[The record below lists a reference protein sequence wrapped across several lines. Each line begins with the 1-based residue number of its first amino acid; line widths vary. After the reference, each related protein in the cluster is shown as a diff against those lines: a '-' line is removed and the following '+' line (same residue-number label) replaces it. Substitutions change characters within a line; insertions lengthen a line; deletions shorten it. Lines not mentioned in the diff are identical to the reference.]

1 MVKPIECASL
11 PTFEAA
17 SAMSDTPPP
26 PPPGMPPLPPPPPPP
41 GFEGDDE
48 EDEFSEMIDETTTE
62 EVVEQSD
69 ESGFSALPTPP
80 MPEGLDAPPAPPGFD
95 VPPPVPPGFDVPPPV
110 PAGFDAPPPLPP
122 GFDLPAEA
130 APEFEDESDEW
141 EVDELEI
148 QSFDISLANLD
159 DVVDEVAESADEVA
173 PTDTGD
179 LNAALD
185 AAFAADATVG
195 GSDADAFDDPF
206 GAPPAADPFAAAF
219 DETEE
224 EEAAQPP
231 EPAPALSS
239 NLRPAAEVD
248 AIPGDKLYVTLREK
262 EESVLNPDG
271 TVRQQ
276 SIDGELI
283 LRNSSRKDR
292 AWDIEVLLQNTGAT
306 DIGGGA
312 ITVRE
317 LDATQTTNL
326 PYTAS
331 GPRMMILREHLDTE
345 PERPQE
351 SSLSMVF
358 SEHSQ
363 EVLIRLSVENIAPV
377 SLTDVVVRRALPDN
391 FELTDGPEYDIK
403 GKELVWRIG
412 RLPVGES
419 ATLEVAPR
427 VTTKSIQR
435 FATGTVSAAYS
446 CEATV
451 SRAQFDA
458 ITSRARQFGYVSP
471 KEDDRPDVFH
481 CKLVV
486 ENRSSFVVSLSGATV
501 WLAGRSDPFLE
512 MEDIRE
518 DIPPEGLWDSL
529 EKRIEAIDKPN
540 FTHEINYS
548 ILPRANVE
556 STGVLELKERSIKVL
571 DADVNKQYSI
581 SRIRSYV
588 PSDLECITVVENTGS
603 APINVMRL
611 LDDIPGIFN
620 TPTADQVRIEIE
632 GTDLNQDQYRIEV
645 VDGTQL
651 EEQLVSPDSQ
661 GHALRITVGTSAPL
675 GLQPGKSLTISYPL
689 HAEDPSPQ
697 NDKLGAPIR
706 ADFSM
711 ERFGPVAT
719 RYCNRAPLI
728 RVVHRRRR
736 FSTGKEVFP
745 SAGPGR
751 YEILLMFQNDSDS
764 ALEDLSLHD
773 VVPGTFNIEKSTVRS
788 SQSGERVVD
797 YNKESAREGT
807 QVSWPIG
814 RIEKG
819 ERIEV
824 VFEIQGDSESEYKV
838 ADAQDYHGATF
849 GDEVDEEPNLPDW
862 VDEATRSLPEPPVR
876 EAEPSSE
883 SDEDEDETEEEAE
896 DTSDEVVEAEEEASD
911 DEPVDFS
918 IPQVHSSDS
927 EESEEESTDD
937 LETDDVEEEAE
948 EAAPP
953 TPDVCPVCGTEAA
966 VGSSSCET
974 CSFQFS

>member
-1 MVKPIECASL
+1 
-11 PTFEAA
+11 
-17 SAMSDTPPP
+17 MSDTPPP
-26 PPPGMPPLPPPPPPP
+26 PPGMPPMPPPPPPP
-41 GFEGDDE
+41 GFGEGNE
-48 EDEFSEMIDETTTE
+48 EDEVEITIDNEDGDGSEMNNIHQLVDELP
-62 EVVEQSD
+62 SLAD
-69 ESGFSALPTPP
+69 IESPP
-80 MPEGLDAPPAPPGFD
+80 PPPLGLDT
-95 VPPPVPPGFDVPPPV
+95 
-110 PAGFDAPPPLPP
+110 PPPLPP
-122 GFDLPAEA
+122 DFDTSPPPPPPGFE
-130 APEFEDESDEW
+130 EIEEEGKW
-141 EVDELEI
+141 GVDELEI
-148 QSFDISLANLD
+148 QSFDDTLTSLEQMNEEEI
-159 DVVDEVAESADEVA
+159 VEEINVDSDESTQDW
-173 PTDTGD
+173 
-179 LNAALD
+179 NAALD
-185 AAFAADATVG
+185 QAFTEVG
-195 GSDADAFDDPF
+195 DKQLESDGGEGP
-206 GAPPAADPFAAAF
+206 
-219 DETEE
+219 
-224 EEAAQPP
+224 QPP
-231 EPAPALSS
+231 LSG

-248 AIPGDKLYVTLREK
+248 SIPGDKLYVTLKET

-292 AWDIEVLLQNTGAT
+292 AWDIEVMLQNTAST

-317 LDATQTTNL
+317 LDATQTSNL

-331 GPRMMILREHLDTE
+331 GPRMMVLKEHIDTE

-351 SSLSMVF
+351 SSLSMIY
-358 SEHSQ
+358 SEHAQ

-377 SLTDVVVRRALPDN
+377 SLNDVVVRRALPEN
-391 FELTDGPEYDIK
+391 FELSEGPEYDIND
-403 GKELVWRIG
+403 GELIWHIG

-419 ATLEVAPR
+419 TSLEILPR
-427 VTTKSIQR
+427 VTTRTIQR
-435 FATGTVSAAYS
+435 FATGTVNAAYS

-451 SRAQFDA
+451 SRAQFDSVK
-458 ITSRARQFGYVSP
+458 SRARQFGYVSP
-471 KEDDRPDVFH
+471 KEDDRPDIFH

-486 ENRSSFVVSLSGATV
+486 ENRSSFVVSLSAATV
-501 WLAGRSDPFLE
+501 WLAGRSEPFLE
-512 MEDIRE
+512 VEDIRE
-518 DIPPEGLWDSL
+518 DIPPEGLWDSI

-548 ILPRANVE
+548 ILPRVNVE
-556 STGVLELKERSIKVL
+556 SNGILELKERSFKVL

-588 PSDLECITVVENTGS
+588 ESDLECISVVENTGS

-620 TPTADQVRIEIE
+620 PPAINQVRIEME
-632 GTDLNQDQYRIEV
+632 GSDLNDEQYRIEV

-675 GLQPGKSLTISYPL
+675 GLQPGKSLTITYPL
-689 HAEDPSPQ
+689 HAADPSPQ
-697 NDKLGAPIR
+697 NNKLAAPIR

-719 RYCNRAPLI
+719 RHCNRAPLI

-745 SAGPGR
+745 AAGPGR

-788 SQSGERVVD
+788 NQSGERVVD
-797 YNKESAREGT
+797 YSKESAREGT
-807 QVSWPIG
+807 HVTWPIG
-814 RIEKG
+814 RIEKD

-849 GDEVDEEPNLPDW
+849 GDEVDEEPNLPEW
-862 VDEATRSLPEPPVR
+862 VDEASRITLEAADLEPEIDL
-876 EAEPSSE
+876 E
-883 SDEDEDETEEEAE
+883 SQFEDKEGEDNGSNT
-896 DTSDEVVEAEEEASD
+896 DIG
-911 DEPVDFS
+911 VDLS
-918 IPQVHSSDS
+918 TPQVLNVETITEGN
-927 EESEEESTDD
+927 EETIDESNADEGESQQPTI
-937 LETDDVEEEAE
+937 V
-948 EAAPP
+948 
-953 TPDVCPVCGTEAA
+953 TPDVCPVCGTEAS
-966 VGSSSCET
+966 VGASSCET

>member
-1 MVKPIECASL
+1 
-11 PTFEAA
+11 
-17 SAMSDTPPP
+17 MSDTPPP
-26 PPPGMPPLPPPPPPP
+26 PPGMPPIPPPPPPP
-41 GFEGDDE
+41 GFGSRENEEKIDDSIA
-48 EDEFSEMIDETTTE
+48 EDLDDNLDMNEIAQFID
-62 EVVEQSD
+62 D
-69 ESGFSALPTPP
+69 LPTTDAAEPP
-80 MPEGLDAPPAPPGFD
+80 LPLPPEL
-95 VPPPVPPGFDVPPPV
+95 
-110 PAGFDAPPPLPP
+110 DAPPPLPP
-122 GFDLPAEA
+122 NFEPTPPHSAEFPPPPPPGFSPIEEDAEI
-130 APEFEDESDEW
+130 DEWSGDRRDVESFDDSPHSLEVDNEEMYVEGSDEDSEFTDRDW
-141 EVDELEI
+141 NSV
-148 QSFDISLANLD
+148 LD
-159 DVVDEVAESADEVA
+159 
-173 PTDTGD
+173 
-179 LNAALD
+179 NA
-185 AAFAADATVG
+185 F
-195 GSDADAFDDPF
+195 
-206 GAPPAADPFAAAF
+206 
-219 DETEE
+219 EE
-224 EEAAQPP
+224 EEESNSDSDQLAESQS
-231 EPAPALSS
+231 ALST
-239 NLRPAAEVD
+239 NLRPSSEVD
-248 AIPGDKLYVTLREK
+248 SIPGDKLYVTLKEK

-276 SIDGELI
+276 TIDGELI

-292 AWDIEVLLQNTGAT
+292 AWDIEILLQNTGST

-317 LDATQTTNL
+317 LDATETTTL

-331 GPRMMILREHLDTE
+331 GPRMMILREHIDTE

-351 SSLSMVF
+351 SSLSMVY
-358 SEHSQ
+358 SEHAQ

-391 FELTDGPEYDIK
+391 FELSEGPEYDIK
-403 GKELVWRIG
+403 ENELIWRVG
-412 RLPVGES
+412 RLPVGDS
-419 ATLEVAPR
+419 AILEIMPR
-427 VTTKSIQR
+427 VTTKTIQR

-446 CEATV
+446 SEATV
-451 SRAQFDA
+451 SRAQFDSVK
-458 ITSRARQFGYVSP
+458 SRARQFGYVSP

-501 WLAGRSDPFLE
+501 WLAGRNDPFLE

-518 DIPPEGLWDSL
+518 DIPPEGLWDSI

-548 ILPRANVE
+548 ILPRVNVE
-556 STGVLELKERSIKVL
+556 STGALELKERSFKVL
-571 DADVNKQYSI
+571 DAEVNKQYSI

-588 PSDLECITVVENTGS
+588 ASDLDCITVIENTGS

-620 TPTADQVRIEIE
+620 TPSTNQVRIEME
-632 GTDLNQDQYRIEV
+632 GSELNEDQYRIEV

-675 GLQPGKSLTISYPL
+675 GLQPGKSLTITYPL

-697 NDKLGAPIR
+697 NEKLAAPIR

-719 RYCNRAPLI
+719 RYCVRAPLI

-745 SAGPGR
+745 AAGPGR

-764 ALEDLSLHD
+764 ALEDLFLHD

-788 SQSGERVVD
+788 NQSGERVVD
-797 YNKESAREGT
+797 YSKESAREGT
-807 QVSWPIG
+807 HVSWPIG
-814 RIEKG
+814 RIEKD

-824 VFEIQGDSESEYKV
+824 VFEIHGDSESEYKV

-862 VDEATRSLPEPPVR
+862 IDDSARSTLETAQIESQSEPLTNEKEENESISNEDIEVDLST
-876 EAEPSSE
+876 
-883 SDEDEDETEEEAE
+883 
-896 DTSDEVVEAEEEASD
+896 
-911 DEPVDFS
+911 
-918 IPQVHSSDS
+918 PQVLDVELISEEKLEAIEGSVDS
-927 EESEEESTDD
+927 EHKPIE
-937 LETDDVEEEAE
+937 VKIV
-948 EAAPP
+948 
-953 TPDVCPVCGTEAA
+953 TPDVCPVCGTEAS
-966 VGSSSCET
+966 VGASSCET

>member
-1 MVKPIECASL
+1 MFGISPKDCGRATVKPIECTSR
-11 PTFEAA
+11 PTPEGA

-26 PPPGMPPLPPPPPPP
+26 PPGMPPMPPPPPPP
-41 GFEGDDE
+41 GFGEGNE
-48 EDEFSEMIDETTTE
+48 EDEVEITIDNEDGDGSEMNNIHQLVDELP
-62 EVVEQSD
+62 SLAD
-69 ESGFSALPTPP
+69 IESPP
-80 MPEGLDAPPAPPGFD
+80 PPPLGLDT
-95 VPPPVPPGFDVPPPV
+95 
-110 PAGFDAPPPLPP
+110 PPPLPP
-122 GFDLPAEA
+122 DFDTSPPPPPPGFE
-130 APEFEDESDEW
+130 EIEEEGKW
-141 EVDELEI
+141 GVDELEI
-148 QSFDISLANLD
+148 QSFDDTLTSLEQMNEEEI
-159 DVVDEVAESADEVA
+159 VEEINVDSDESTQDW
-173 PTDTGD
+173 
-179 LNAALD
+179 NAALD
-185 AAFAADATVG
+185 QAF
-195 GSDADAFDDPF
+195 
-206 GAPPAADPFAAAF
+206 
-219 DETEE
+219 TEE
-224 EEAAQPP
+224 GGKQLESDGGEGPQPL
-231 EPAPALSS
+231 LSG

-248 AIPGDKLYVTLREK
+248 SIPGDKLYVTLKET

-292 AWDIEVLLQNTGAT
+292 AWDIEVMLQNTAST

-317 LDATQTTNL
+317 LDATQTSNL

-331 GPRMMILREHLDTE
+331 GPRMMVLKEHIDTE

-351 SSLSMVF
+351 SSLSMIY
-358 SEHSQ
+358 SEHAQ

-377 SLTDVVVRRALPDN
+377 SLNDVVVRRALPEN
-391 FELTDGPEYDIK
+391 FELSEGPEYDIND
-403 GKELVWRIG
+403 GELIWHIG

-419 ATLEVAPR
+419 TSLEILPR
-427 VTTKSIQR
+427 VTTRTIQR
-435 FATGTVSAAYS
+435 FATGTVNAAYS

-451 SRAQFDA
+451 SRAQFDSVK
-458 ITSRARQFGYVSP
+458 SRARQFGYVSP
-471 KEDDRPDVFH
+471 KEDDRPDIFH

-486 ENRSSFVVSLSGATV
+486 ENRSSFVVSLSAATV
-501 WLAGRSDPFLE
+501 WLAGRSEPFLE
-512 MEDIRE
+512 VEDIRE
-518 DIPPEGLWDSL
+518 DIPPEGLWDSI

-548 ILPRANVE
+548 ILPRVNVE
-556 STGVLELKERSIKVL
+556 SNGILELKERSFKVL

-588 PSDLECITVVENTGS
+588 ESDLECISVVENTGS

-620 TPTADQVRIEIE
+620 PPAINQVRIEME
-632 GTDLNQDQYRIEV
+632 GSDLNDEQYRIEV

-675 GLQPGKSLTISYPL
+675 GLQPGKSLTITYPL
-689 HAEDPSPQ
+689 HAADPSPQ
-697 NDKLGAPIR
+697 NNKLAAPIR

-719 RYCNRAPLI
+719 RHCNRAPLI

-745 SAGPGR
+745 AAGPGR

-788 SQSGERVVD
+788 NQSGERVVD
-797 YNKESAREGT
+797 YSKESAREGT
-807 QVSWPIG
+807 HVTWPIG
-814 RIEKG
+814 RIEKD

-849 GDEVDEEPNLPDW
+849 GDEVDEEPNLPEW
-862 VDEATRSLPEPPVR
+862 VDEASRITLEVADLEPEIDI
-876 EAEPSSE
+876 E
-883 SDEDEDETEEEAE
+883 SQLEDKEGEDNGSNT
-896 DTSDEVVEAEEEASD
+896 DIG
-911 DEPVDFS
+911 VDLS
-918 IPQVHSSDS
+918 TPQVLNVETITEGN
-927 EESEEESTDD
+927 EETIDESNADEGESQQPTI
-937 LETDDVEEEAE
+937 V
-948 EAAPP
+948 
-953 TPDVCPVCGTEAA
+953 TPDVCPVCGTEAS
-966 VGSSSCET
+966 VGASSCET

>member
-1 MVKPIECASL
+1 MDVESEEEIVSEL
-11 PTFEAA
+11 QDE
-17 SAMSDTPPP
+17 
-26 PPPGMPPLPPPPPPP
+26 LPPPPPP
-41 GFEGDDE
+41 GFDPPPRA
-48 EDEFSEMIDETTTE
+48 FT
-62 EVVEQSD
+62 
-69 ESGFSALPTPP
+69 GFDSSPP
-80 MPEGLDAPPAPPGFD
+80 PPPGFD
-95 VPPPVPPGFDVPPPV
+95 
-110 PAGFDAPPPLPP
+110 DA
-122 GFDLPAEA
+122 
-130 APEFEDESDEW
+130 DEEEEEVW
-141 EVDELEI
+141 EVDELDI
-148 QSFDISLANLD
+148 QSFDDTLTSLEQMPEAEED
-159 DVVDEVAESADEVA
+159 GVEEAEEEVEDW
-173 PTDTGD
+173 
-179 LNAALD
+179 NAALD
-185 AAFAADATVG
+185 RAFVTEA
-195 GSDADAFDDPF
+195 
-206 GAPPAADPFAAAF
+206 
-219 DETEE
+219 EE
-224 EEAAQPP
+224 ESKGSSEEVSQI
-231 EPAPALSS
+231 ALSS

-248 AIPGDKLYVTLREK
+248 SIPGDKLYVTLREK

-292 AWDIEVLLQNTGAT
+292 AWDIEVLLQNTDST

-331 GPRMMILREHLDTE
+331 GPRMLILREHIDTE

-351 SSLSMVF
+351 SSLSMIF

-363 EVLIRLSVENIAPV
+363 EILIRLSVENIAPV
-377 SLTDVVVRRALPDN
+377 SLTDVVVRRALPEN
-391 FELTDGPEYDIK
+391 FELVDGPEYDIK
-403 GKELVWRIG
+403 DNELVWRIG

-419 ATLEVAPR
+419 ASLEILPR
-427 VTTKSIQR
+427 VTTRTIQR

-451 SRAQFDA
+451 SRAQFDSVN
-458 ITSRARQFGYVSP
+458 SRARQFGYVSP

-486 ENRSSFVVSLSGATV
+486 ENRSSFVVGLSGATV
-501 WLAGRSDPFLE
+501 WLAGRSEPFLD

-518 DIPPEGLWDSL
+518 DIPPEGLWDSI

-556 STGVLELKERSIKVL
+556 STGILELKERSFKVL
-571 DADVNKQYSI
+571 DAEVNKQYSI

-588 PSDLECITVVENTGS
+588 ASDLDCITVVENTGS
-603 APINVMRL
+603 APVNVMRL

-620 TPTADQVRIEIE
+620 IPSSNQVRIEME
-632 GTDLNQDQYRIEV
+632 GTDLNEDQYRIEV

-689 HAEDPSPQ
+689 HADDPSPQ
-697 NDKLGAPIR
+697 NDKLAAPIR

-745 SAGPGR
+745 AAGPGR

-788 SQSGERVVD
+788 NHSGERVVD
-797 YNKESAREGT
+797 FSKESAREGT
-807 QVSWPIG
+807 HVTWPIG
-814 RIEKG
+814 RIEKD

-862 VDEATRSLPEPPVR
+862 ADESTRSFSEISEIEPESELDLVELEVEEQDELEEESDSDMTVDLSVPQVQNF
-876 EAEPSSE
+876 EVEPEEEVEEKSEE
-883 SDEDEDETEEEAE
+883 SDEEEE
-896 DTSDEVVEAEEEASD
+896 
-911 DEPVDFS
+911 
-918 IPQVHSSDS
+918 
-927 EESEEESTDD
+927 D
-937 LETDDVEEEAE
+937 LQQPAVI
-948 EAAPP
+948 
-953 TPDVCPVCGTEAA
+953 TPDVCPVCGSEAS
-966 VGSSSCET
+966 VGASSCET

>member
-1 MVKPIECASL
+1 
-11 PTFEAA
+11 
-17 SAMSDTPPP
+17 MSDTPPP
-26 PPPGMPPLPPPPPPP
+26 PPGMPPIPPPPPPP
-41 GFEGDDE
+41 GFGGGNE
-48 EDEFSEMIDETTTE
+48 EDEVEIIIDNEDGDGSEMNNIHQLVDELP
-62 EVVEQSD
+62 SLAD
-69 ESGFSALPTPP
+69 IESPP
-80 MPEGLDAPPAPPGFD
+80 PPPLGLDT
-95 VPPPVPPGFDVPPPV
+95 
-110 PAGFDAPPPLPP
+110 PPPLPP
-122 GFDLPAEA
+122 DFDTSPPPPPPGFEA
-130 APEFEDESDEW
+130 IEEEGKW
-141 EVDELEI
+141 GVDELEI
-148 QSFDISLANLD
+148 QSFDDTLTSLEQMNEEEI
-159 DVVDEVAESADEVA
+159 VEEINVDSDESTQDW
-173 PTDTGD
+173 
-179 LNAALD
+179 NAALD
-185 AAFAADATVG
+185 QAF
-195 GSDADAFDDPF
+195 
-206 GAPPAADPFAAAF
+206 
-219 DETEE
+219 TEE
-224 EEAAQPP
+224 GDKQLESDGGEGPQPP
-231 EPAPALSS
+231 LSG

-248 AIPGDKLYVTLREK
+248 SIPGDKLYVTLKET

-292 AWDIEVLLQNTGAT
+292 AWDIEVMLQNTAST

-317 LDATQTTNL
+317 LDATQTSNL

-331 GPRMMILREHLDTE
+331 GPRMMVLKEHIDTE

-351 SSLSMVF
+351 SSLSMIY
-358 SEHSQ
+358 SEHAQ

-377 SLTDVVVRRALPDN
+377 SLNDVVVRRALPEN
-391 FELTDGPEYDIK
+391 FELSEGPEYDIND
-403 GKELVWRIG
+403 GELIWHIG

-419 ATLEVAPR
+419 TSLEILPR
-427 VTTKSIQR
+427 VTTRTIQR
-435 FATGTVSAAYS
+435 FATGTVNAAYS

-451 SRAQFDA
+451 SRAQFDSVK
-458 ITSRARQFGYVSP
+458 SRARQFGYVSP
-471 KEDDRPDVFH
+471 KEDDRPDIFH

-486 ENRSSFVVSLSGATV
+486 ENRSSFVVSLSAATV
-501 WLAGRSDPFLE
+501 WLAGRSEPFLE
-512 MEDIRE
+512 VEDIRE
-518 DIPPEGLWDSL
+518 DIPPEGLWDSI

-548 ILPRANVE
+548 ILPRVNVE
-556 STGVLELKERSIKVL
+556 SNGILELKERSFKVL

-588 PSDLECITVVENTGS
+588 ESDLECISVVENTGS

-620 TPTADQVRIEIE
+620 PPAINQVRIEME
-632 GTDLNQDQYRIEV
+632 GSDLNDEQYRIEV

-675 GLQPGKSLTISYPL
+675 GLQPGKSLTITYPL
-689 HAEDPSPQ
+689 HAADPSPQ
-697 NDKLGAPIR
+697 NNKLAAPIR

-719 RYCNRAPLI
+719 RHCNRAPLI

-745 SAGPGR
+745 AAGPGR

-788 SQSGERVVD
+788 NQSGERVVD
-797 YNKESAREGT
+797 YSKESAREGT
-807 QVSWPIG
+807 HVTWPIG
-814 RIEKG
+814 RIEKD

-849 GDEVDEEPNLPDW
+849 GDEVDEEPNLPEW
-862 VDEATRSLPEPPVR
+862 VDEASRITLEAADLEPEIDI
-876 EAEPSSE
+876 E
-883 SDEDEDETEEEAE
+883 SQLEDKEGEDNGSNT
-896 DTSDEVVEAEEEASD
+896 DIG
-911 DEPVDFS
+911 VDLS
-918 IPQVHSSDS
+918 TPQVLNVETITEGN
-927 EESEEESTDD
+927 EETIDESNADEGESQQPTI
-937 LETDDVEEEAE
+937 V
-948 EAAPP
+948 
-953 TPDVCPVCGTEAA
+953 TPDVCPVCGTEAS
-966 VGSSSCET
+966 VGASSCET
-974 CSFQFS
+974 CSFQFT

>member
-1 MVKPIECASL
+1 
-11 PTFEAA
+11 
-17 SAMSDTPPP
+17 MSDTPPP
-26 PPPGMPPLPPPPPPP
+26 PPGMPPIPPPPPPP
-41 GFEGDDE
+41 GFGEGNE
-48 EDEFSEMIDETTTE
+48 EDEVEITIDNEDGDGSEMNNIHQLVDELP
-62 EVVEQSD
+62 SLAD
-69 ESGFSALPTPP
+69 IESPP
-80 MPEGLDAPPAPPGFD
+80 PPPLGLDT
-95 VPPPVPPGFDVPPPV
+95 
-110 PAGFDAPPPLPP
+110 PPPLPP
-122 GFDLPAEA
+122 DFDTSPPPPPPGFE
-130 APEFEDESDEW
+130 EIEEEGKW
-141 EVDELEI
+141 GVDELEI
-148 QSFDISLANLD
+148 QSFDDTLTSLEQMNEEEI
-159 DVVDEVAESADEVA
+159 VEEINVDSDESTQDW
-173 PTDTGD
+173 
-179 LNAALD
+179 NAALD
-185 AAFAADATVG
+185 QAF
-195 GSDADAFDDPF
+195 
-206 GAPPAADPFAAAF
+206 
-219 DETEE
+219 TEE
-224 EEAAQPP
+224 GGKQLESDGGEGPQPP
-231 EPAPALSS
+231 LSG

-248 AIPGDKLYVTLREK
+248 SIPGDKLYVTLKET

-292 AWDIEVLLQNTGAT
+292 AWDIEVMLQNTAST

-317 LDATQTTNL
+317 LDATQTSNL

-331 GPRMMILREHLDTE
+331 GPRMMVLKEHIDTE

-351 SSLSMVF
+351 SSLSMIY
-358 SEHSQ
+358 SEHAQ

-377 SLTDVVVRRALPDN
+377 SLNDVVVRRALPEN
-391 FELTDGPEYDIK
+391 FELSEGPEYDIND
-403 GKELVWRIG
+403 GELIWHIG

-419 ATLEVAPR
+419 TSLEILPR
-427 VTTKSIQR
+427 VTTRTIQR
-435 FATGTVSAAYS
+435 FATGTVNAAYS

-451 SRAQFDA
+451 SRAQFDSVK
-458 ITSRARQFGYVSP
+458 SRARQFGYVSP
-471 KEDDRPDVFH
+471 KEDDRPDIFH

-486 ENRSSFVVSLSGATV
+486 ENRSSFVVSLSAATV
-501 WLAGRSDPFLE
+501 WLAGRSEPFLE
-512 MEDIRE
+512 VEDIRE
-518 DIPPEGLWDSL
+518 DIPPEGLWDSI

-548 ILPRANVE
+548 ILPRVNVE
-556 STGVLELKERSIKVL
+556 SNGILELKERSFKVL

-588 PSDLECITVVENTGS
+588 ESDLECISVVENTGS

-620 TPTADQVRIEIE
+620 PPAINQVRIEME
-632 GTDLNQDQYRIEV
+632 GSDLNDEQYRIEV

-675 GLQPGKSLTISYPL
+675 GLQPGKSLTITYPL
-689 HAEDPSPQ
+689 HAADPSPQ
-697 NDKLGAPIR
+697 NNKLAAPIR

-719 RYCNRAPLI
+719 RHCNRAPLI

-745 SAGPGR
+745 AAGPGR

-788 SQSGERVVD
+788 NQSGERVVD
-797 YNKESAREGT
+797 YSKESAREGT
-807 QVSWPIG
+807 HVTWPIG
-814 RIEKG
+814 RIEKD

-849 GDEVDEEPNLPDW
+849 GDEVDEEPNLPEW
-862 VDEATRSLPEPPVR
+862 VDEASRITLEAADLEPEIDI
-876 EAEPSSE
+876 E
-883 SDEDEDETEEEAE
+883 SQLEDKEGEDNGSNT
-896 DTSDEVVEAEEEASD
+896 DIG
-911 DEPVDFS
+911 VDLS
-918 IPQVHSSDS
+918 TPQVLNVETITEGN
-927 EESEEESTDD
+927 EETIDESNADEGESQQPTI
-937 LETDDVEEEAE
+937 V
-948 EAAPP
+948 
-953 TPDVCPVCGTEAA
+953 TPDVCPVCGTEAS
-966 VGSSSCET
+966 VGASSCET

>member
-1 MVKPIECASL
+1 MVKPIECTSI
-11 PTFEAA
+11 PTFEGA

-26 PPPGMPPLPPPPPPP
+26 PPGMPPIPPPPPPP
-41 GFEGDDE
+41 GFEVDNE
-48 EDEFSEMIDETTTE
+48 EDDFGNGIENEMEAASEVEDISQFVDELPPLEEFET
-62 EVVEQSD
+62 
-69 ESGFSALPTPP
+69 
-80 MPEGLDAPPAPPGFD
+80 PPAP
-95 VPPPVPPGFDVPPPV
+95 

-122 GFDLPAEA
+122 GFDIPPPLP
-130 APEFEDESDEW
+130 PELPEEEEQEMAWD
-141 EVDELEI
+141 VDELDI
-148 QSFDISLANLD
+148 QSFDDTLASLEQME
-159 DVVDEVAESADEVA
+159 DEEEEDSLETSREEPEDW
-173 PTDTGD
+173 
-179 LNAALD
+179 NAALD
-185 AAFAADATVG
+185 KAFA
-195 GSDADAFDDPF
+195 
-206 GAPPAADPFAAAF
+206 
-219 DETEE
+219 DEAEE
-224 EEAAQPP
+224 ESEYSNEEENQIS
-231 EPAPALSS
+231 LSN
-239 NLRPAAEVD
+239 NLRPSAEVD
-248 AIPGDKLYVTLREK
+248 TIPGDKLYVTLRET

-292 AWDIEVLLQNTGAT
+292 AWDIEVLLQNTGST

-331 GPRMMILREHLDTE
+331 GPRMMVLREHIDTE

-351 SSLSMVF
+351 SSLSMIF

-363 EVLIRLSVENIAPV
+363 EILIRLSVENIAPV
-377 SLTDVVVRRALPDN
+377 SLTDVVVRRALPEN
-391 FELTDGPEYDIK
+391 FELAEGPEYDIK
-403 GKELVWRIG
+403 DNELIWRIG
-412 RLPVGES
+412 RLPVGENVS
-419 ATLEVAPR
+419 LEILPR
-427 VTTKSIQR
+427 VTTRTIQR

-451 SRAQFDA
+451 SRAQFDSVN
-458 ITSRARQFGYVSP
+458 SRARQFGYVSP

-501 WLAGRSDPFLE
+501 WLAGRSEPFLE

-518 DIPPEGLWDSL
+518 DISPEGLWDSI

-556 STGVLELKERSIKVL
+556 STGILELKERSFKVL
-571 DADVNKQYSI
+571 DAEVNKQYSI

-588 PSDLECITVVENTGS
+588 ASDLDCITVVENTGS

-611 LDDIPGIFN
+611 LDDIPGIFSIPSTN
-620 TPTADQVRIEIE
+620 QIRIEME
-632 GTDLNQDQYRIEV
+632 GSDLNEDQYRIEV

-651 EEQLVSPDSQ
+651 EEQLISPDSQ

-689 HAEDPSPQ
+689 HADDPSPQ
-697 NDKLGAPIR
+697 NDQLAAPIR

-719 RYCNRAPLI
+719 RYCNRTPLI

-745 SAGPGR
+745 AAGPGR

-788 SQSGERVVD
+788 NQSGERVID
-797 YNKESAREGT
+797 FGKESAREGT
-807 QVSWPIG
+807 HVTWPIG
-814 RIEKG
+814 RIEKD
-819 ERIEV
+819 ERVEV

-862 VDEATRSLPEPPVR
+862 VDEATRLPPEDPNL
-876 EAEPSSE
+876 E
-883 SDEDEDETEEEAE
+883 SQLEEQDEGDEDYNTDIGVDLSTPKVENFEEETEDIG
-896 DTSDEVVEAEEEASD
+896 DTIDEFDLDEEE
-911 DEPVDFS
+911 
-918 IPQVHSSDS
+918 PQK
-927 EESEEESTDD
+927 
-937 LETDDVEEEAE
+937 
-948 EAAPP
+948 P
-953 TPDVCPVCGTEAA
+953 TIVAPDVCPVCGTEAS
-966 VGSSSCET
+966 VGASSCET
-974 CSFQFS
+974 CSFQFG